1 MLLKKLN
8 NTVINFILSKYLAF
22 AIQLINSVFIA
33 KNLGLYYFG
42 VYGFCT
48 LIIQYLSYSNLGI
61 NFSYSVLC
69 SDVNTK
75 SVKQDIT
82 NSIMNIQLIISFSLL
97 IIFAFTYSLNLFPKY
112 NFNEYYFLIIVT
124 SIIQHVNNLYVNIF
138 RIENKIKEINL
149 FFLIV
154 PISQLIVLILF
165 KDKTLFY
172 SLLYAVIIGNFI
184 SLLIFLKSRPI
195 DLKKIIFFK
204 FSMARKIL
212 GRGLFL
218 LVYNL
223 TFYGIILTARTVV
236 SHYFSIEN
244 FGLFN
249 FSNSISNAIFLLLGS
264 LNFLFYPKL
273 INSISKKTNQELV
286 LFIENIRMYYLT
298 LTMFIVLISI
308 MLAPILF
315 YFLPQYKDSIFSLQI
330 LILAQLIINNSFG
343 YSTLLIQRSKE
354 FLMTIFATI
363 SIIIVIVASIIGIKY
378 SYRLETVAFAV
389 VLGVIVYNLLI
400 VYLGSKSI
408 GKYRGF
414 IPMIIETFNY
424 KLFSPI
430 ILFIFL
436 SIYFNTYYINISIT
450 VFLYLFLNLK
460 EIREIK
466 TVTKTLLRSDGS
478 ILTIDKMK

>member
-1 MLLKKLN
+1 MVLKKIN
-8 NTVINFILSKYLAF
+8 TTVIKFILSKYLAF
-22 AIQLINSVFIA
+22 AIQLINSIFIA

-75 SVKQDIT
+75 SIKQDIT
-82 NSIMNIQLIISFSLL
+82 NSAMNIQLIISFSLL
-97 IIFAFTYSLNLFPKY
+97 IIFAFTYSFNLFPKY

-124 SIIQHVNNLYVNIF
+124 TIIQHINNLYVNVF

-154 PISQLIVLILF
+154 PISQLIVIILF
-165 KDKTLFY
+165 KDRTLFY
-172 SLLYAVIIGNFI
+172 ILFYAVIIGNFI

-195 DLKKIIFFK
+195 EIKKIKFFK

-212 GRGLFL
+212 GRGFFL

-223 TFYGIILTARTVV
+223 TFYGIILTARTLV
-236 SHYFSIEN
+236 SHYFSIES

-249 FSNSISNAIFLLLGS
+249 FSNTISNAIFLLLGS

-286 LFIENIRMYYLT
+286 VFIEKIRMFYLT

-308 MLAPILF
+308 IFAPILF

-363 SIIIVIVASIIGIKY
+363 SIIIVILASIIGIKY

-408 GKYRGF
+408 GIYRGLLH
-414 IPMIIETFNY
+414 MIIETFNY

-436 SIYFNTYYINISIT
+436 SVFFNTYYFNISIT
-450 VFLYLFLNLK
+450 VILYLILNIK
-460 EIREIK
+460 ELREIK
-466 TVTKTLLRSDGS
+466 TTTKTFLSADGS
-478 ILTIDKMK
+478 ILTLDKMK